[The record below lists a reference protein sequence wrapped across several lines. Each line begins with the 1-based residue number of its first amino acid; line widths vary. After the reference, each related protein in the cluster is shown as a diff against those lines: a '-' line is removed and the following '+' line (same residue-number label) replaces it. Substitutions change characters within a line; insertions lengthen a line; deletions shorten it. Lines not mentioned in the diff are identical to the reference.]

1 MTQIQSTQPTEW
13 LKVLGK
19 GMLTIPKEWRDE
31 LGFQTGEMVQ
41 AEKTPHGVLIRPIKK
56 KVPYRVYSRAD
67 LLQFVKDDQL

>member
-1 MTQIQSTQPTEW
+1 MTQIQTKQPTEW
-13 LKVLGK
+13 LKILGK

-41 AEKTPHGVLIRPIKK
+41 AEKTQEGVLIRPLKK
-56 KVPYRVYSRAD
+56 KTPYRVYSRVE